1 MEKIKE
7 ISVTKVDYSRLN
19 ALILQKLDTNSN
31 SIRELNHLNIEIKR
45 AQKVD
50 SKKISPD
57 IITMDS
63 QVQVTFLS
71 NSQSKVVRLVYPEK
85 ASLKDG
91 QISVLSPLGCAL
103 LGYRKG
109 DIVSFNTPGGLQ
121 TVRIDKILFQPEAH
135 GLDLE

>member
-19 ALILQKLDTNSN
+19 ALILQKLDDKGNSL
-31 SIRELNHLNIEIKR
+31 RELNHLNIEIKR

-57 IITMDS
+57 VITMDS
-63 QVQVTFLS
+63 QVQITFLS
-71 NSQSKVVRLVYPEK
+71 NNQSKIVRLVYPEK

-91 QISVLSPLGCAL
+91 HISVLSPLGCAL

-109 DIVSFNTPGGLQ
+109 DIVSFNTPGGIQ
-121 TVRIDKILFQPEAH
+121 TVKIDTILFQPEAH
-135 GLDLE
+135 GIDLD

>member
-19 ALILQKLDTNSN
+19 ALILQKLDASSN

-63 QVQVTFLS
+63 QVQITFLS
-71 NSQSKVVRLVYPEK
+71 TRQTKVIKLVYPEK
-85 ASLKDG
+85 ASFKDG
-91 QISVLSPLGCAL
+91 HISVLSPLGCAL
-103 LGYRKG
+103 LGYSKG
-109 DIVSFNTPGGLQ
+109 DMVNFNTPGGLQ
-121 TVRIDKILFQPEAH
+121 TVIIDNILYQPEAH

>member
-1 MEKIKE
+1 MQKIKE

-19 ALILQKLDTNSN
+19 ALILQKLDDNSN
-31 SIRELNHLNIEIKR
+31 SIRDLNHLNIEIKR

-63 QVQVTFLS
+63 QVRITFL
-71 NSQSKVVRLVYPEK
+71 NNNQSRIVRLVYPEK

-91 QISVLSPLGCAL
+91 HISVLSPLGCAL

-109 DIVSFNTPGGLQ
+109 DIVSFNTPGGIQ
-121 TVRIDKILFQPEAH
+121 TVKIDMILFQPEAH
-135 GLDLE
+135 GLDLD

>member
-7 ISVTKVDYSRLN
+7 ILVTKVDYSRLN
-19 ALILQKLDTNSN
+19 ALILQKLDDRSN
-31 SIRELNHLNIEIKR
+31 SLRDLNYLNIEIKR

-63 QVQVTFLS
+63 QVQITFL
-71 NSQSKVVRLVYPEK
+71 NNNQSKVVKLVYPEK

-109 DIVSFNTPGGLQ
+109 DIVSFNTPGGVQ
-121 TVRIDKILFQPEAH
+121 TIKIDNVLFQPEAH
-135 GLDLE
+135 GIDLD

>member
-19 ALILQKLDTNSN
+19 ALILQKLDDNSN
-31 SIRELNHLNIEIKR
+31 SLRELNHLNIEIKR

-63 QVQVTFLS
+63 QVQLTFL
-71 NSQSKVVRLVYPEK
+71 NNNQSKVVRLVYPEK
-85 ASLKDG
+85 ASFKAG

-103 LGYRKG
+103 LGYRTG
-109 DIVSFNTPGGLQ
+109 DIVSFSTPGGIQ
-121 TVRIDKILFQPEAH
+121 TVRIDDVLFQPESH
-135 GLDLE
+135 GIDLE

>member
-7 ISVTKVDYSRLN
+7 ISVTKFDYSRLN
-19 ALILQKLDTNSN
+19 ALILQKLDDNSN
-31 SIRELNHLNIEIKR
+31 SLRELNHLNIEIKR

-57 IITMDS
+57 VITMDS
-63 QVQVTFLS
+63 MVQLTFL
-71 NSQSKVVRLVYPEK
+71 NNNQSKVIRLVYPEK
-85 ASLKDG
+85 ASFKAG

-109 DIVSFNTPGGLQ
+109 DIVSFSTPGGVQ
-121 TVRIDKILFQPEAH
+121 TVRIDEVLFQPEAN